1 MTNLIISFLNWYFM
15 TILPMIPEQFIDL
28 FAFVSIF
35 GGCLVF
41 SIICCILGWMLAC
54 VGHGIYKRCC
64 YSKH

>member
-1 MTNLIISFLNWYFM
+1 MTNLIISFFNWYFM

-41 SIICCILGWMLAC
+41 STICCILGWMLAY
-54 VGHGIYKRCC
+54 VGHGIYKRC